1 MTFNPQ
7 KYMCVDEL
15 AILDYS
21 RIKYVNS
28 KHHPIIL
35 YNSNTDKRTSIT
47 YKITDKDIFLD
58 KKDMGEAFNVDNG
71 EGFQE
76 YRKCVKELVY
86 SLSEYISLITFI
98 LTSIEINDYRL
109 DVNNMQ
115 RDWNNDEI

>member
-21 RIKYVNS
+21 RIKHTNS

-47 YKITDKDIFLD
+47 YKITGEEIFLD

-76 YRKCVKELVY
+76 YRQCVKELVY